1 MKIARQDRDDS
12 PAYARWPL
20 MLLLAGLPTVAAAVV
35 LVQGDL
41 LTEGSRLEAFSKT
54 HFGEGSNNYVA
65 PTGAQWNDFRSAAL
79 ALWQGDVATAEG
91 LATGL
96 DYEVLQF
103 TDTSTGTTL
112 LALRSRETNGLPVRG
127 WGTCFVNTGAVL
139 AAQIQVPHP
148 QWDFRTP
155 MLGAEVFLKSGARG
169 LLIAGAHRH
178 VNGTGTG
185 DPCDLTNTAF
195 HAAHSAWSGGTGENT
210 AWQIHGFSPSGHP
223 EFPVNAQAVLST
235 GEGGT
240 NWMSTNVARLDRQ
253 LEWNRVKAYA
263 YNRNLETNSAL
274 NLLVNE
280 GVDGQ
285 TFTNLGARSNVQGIH
300 SRGLGGTFVHVEL
313 ATPVRTNALLRTQAA
328 DAIANAVAL
337 SFTNLPAATN
347 VTLTNAVISGSSL
360 VVGVRSQAGRAH
372 QLEIATALATT
383 NWAVL
388 YTFPGQSGVRFLT
401 NSPGLGGNIFLRVR
415 VE

>member
-1 MKIARQDRDDS
+1 MKFGRRKQNQIEARAHWS
-12 PAYARWPL
+12 AL
-20 MLLLAGLPTVAAAVV
+20 GLTLLPTLAAAVI

-41 LTEGSRLEAFSKT
+41 LTEAGRLEDFSKSY
-54 HFGEGSNNYVA
+54 FGEGSNNYVA
-65 PTGAQWNDFRSAAL
+65 PTGAQWNDFRVAAL
-79 ALWQGDVATAEG
+79 ALWQGDVATAEN
-91 LATGL
+91 LATNL

-103 TDTSTGTTL
+103 TDTPSGLTL

-127 WGTCFVNTGAVL
+127 WGTCFVNTNAGL
-139 AAQIQVPHP
+139 AAQIQAPHP

-155 MLGAEVFLKSGARG
+155 RLAAEVFLKSGARG

-185 DPCDLTNTAF
+185 DPCGLTNTAF
-195 HAAHSAWSGGTGENT
+195 HAVHSAWSGPVGENT
-210 AWQIHGFSPSGHP
+210 AWQIHGFSLANHP
-223 EFPVNAQAVLST
+223 VFPTNTQAVLST

-240 NWMSTNVARLDRQ
+240 NLMSTNVARLDRQ
-253 LEWNRVKAYA
+253 LEWNRVKSFA

-285 TFTNLGARSNVQGIH
+285 TFTNLGARSNVQGVH

-328 DAIANAVAL
+328 DAIANALLL
-337 SFTNLPAATN
+337 SFTNPPLATN
-347 VTLTNAVISGSSL
+347 VALTNASQTSGNV
-360 VVGVRSQAGRAH
+360 VVGVHSQPGRSH
-372 QLEIATALATT
+372 QLEIASALATT

-401 NSPGLGGNIFLRVR
+401 NSEGGNIFLRVR